1 VTASSTLVETV
12 QATNVAV
19 AGQMFGNIYQGDVR
33 RPVDSI
39 LDFDLDAATRGFVGR
54 AEVFDRLD
62 SFAKQHPNGYF
73 EIVAEAGLGKTALA
87 AEIARR
93 RQAIA
98 FLTSASSGVQ
108 RPEQFLS
115 HASGSLIARYKLDHQ
130 TLPARVGEDSTYL
143 VRILRESVQRTGG
156 EPIWLVVDGLD
167 EALQAPPGS
176 NPLLLPLDLPVGVY
190 VVVTRRAGQLVTG
203 PNTPLL
209 RYTLRRD
216 DPQQI
221 ADIQR
226 LIRARTDSDH
236 RILDGLAD
244 SRSLNAEEEFVARLT
259 EASEG
264 NFMYVS
270 YVLADLS
277 SRESTGEPVDLVELP
292 VGLRGYY
299 EQFWAR
305 MTAAPEPSW
314 TDWAGLFQPV
324 LERLAVA
331 REPVTADWLGRQVG
345 RPATEVRLRVLEPWT
360 RVLGQARLDG
370 TQAWRLVH
378 RSFADFLDDKVDL
391 IGANRAV
398 AAHYCDSLWGRFNE
412 WDDYGLRHVPAHLS
426 EVARRTAEHSR
437 HPAVAQ
443 LVRLV
448 AEHRFQ
454 QTYLD
459 RLRDPLSLRRDL
471 EEAHRLTAKDPH
483 PDATFLLVVIALTLL
498 RFRRQMLQPSAVFD
512 AARRGDLS
520 TAERLLALF
529 ETDIDPDWHRAIEL
543 SLAWLAAPTAH
554 HDALQL
560 CDRVAAAS
568 PVSPN
573 LQRLLAHVR
582 ATLENVPSPPGNLPA
597 PATREQAEA
606 MLVRLAGAGDS
617 SLLAAHGLESTGE
630 LLGDGGYLA
639 TVDGPPLVA
648 LAQADPPTGDSVLG
662 RYLDIH
668 IAYGYRQYRNQS
680 LWELLSAVL
689 QHPQPEWVRDWLER
703 LGVAVLAAPTRGE
716 FLEGLEIAVLALK
729 VIRGDTASIAAL
741 DSRRR
746 TALEQVHALP
756 PSPMR
761 GQGDVWAIHK
771 RRLAALAEAY
781 TRLPGG
787 GPTAIELVSVALGLA
802 PGFAGFAA
810 PASLTLAETSSVVAP
825 DNTLWID
832 QALTAAEASAHN
844 IQDATFCARTTAR
857 VTAMRE
863 RWWPAPTSL
872 TAAIDNLVRDPSD
885 PGLGATHIIGER
897 YVHREAASRVQL
909 PVRMVNAETLR
920 DLADVYQRSLPEF
933 QRFNEDLG
941 PDDRL
946 PAGTRVSV
954 PDPGFPPLLAACLA
968 AAVLT
973 EGPPGAELSALVR
986 HLVPIAGVDVTA
998 QCTVLT
1004 RLLLCSPTD
1013 DAQLLEELHRLV
1025 RDTATATPDG
1035 GSQPFLG
1042 AGAS

>member
-1 VTASSTLVETV
+1 VTAPSTLVETV

-33 RPVDSI
+33 RPGDFI

-54 AEVFDRLD
+54 AEVFHRLD
-62 SFAKQHPNGYF
+62 SFAEQHRNGYF

-87 AEIARR
+87 AEVARR
-93 RQAIA
+93 RGAVA
-98 FLTSASSGVQ
+98 FLASASSGVQ

-115 HASGSLIARYKLDHQ
+115 HASGSLIVRYELDHK

-143 VRILRESVQRTGG
+143 VRILRESVQRAGG

-167 EALQAPPGS
+167 EAVEPPPGS
-176 NPLLLPLDLPVGVY
+176 NPLLLPLDLPVGIY

-203 PNTPLL
+203 PNTPLV
-209 RYTLRRD
+209 RYALRRD

-221 ADIQR
+221 ADIQA
-226 LIRARTDSDH
+226 LIRARTDGNRQTDA
-236 RILDGLAD
+236 LTD
-244 SRSLNAEEEFVARLT
+244 SQSLNAPDEFVARLT
-259 EASEG
+259 GASEG
-264 NFMYVS
+264 NFMYLS
-270 YVLADLS
+270 YVLADLA
-277 SRESTGEPVDLVELP
+277 SRESAGEPVDLRELP

-305 MTAAPEPSW
+305 ITAAPEQNW

-331 REPVTADWLGRQVG
+331 REPVTADWLAGQVG
-345 RPATEVRLRVLEPWT
+345 RPAAEVRLRVLEPWT
-360 RVLGQARLDG
+360 RVLGHARLDG

-398 AAHYCDSLWGRFNE
+398 AAHYCNDLWARFTE

-426 EVARRTAEHSR
+426 EVARRTAEHAR
-437 HPAVAQ
+437 HRDVEQ

-454 QTYLD
+454 QAYLD

-471 EEAHRLTAKDPH
+471 EQTHLLTAKDPH
-483 PDATFLLVVIALTLL
+483 PDATFLLVVIAMTLL
-498 RFRRQMLQPSAVFD
+498 RFRRQMLQPAAVFD
-512 AARRGDLS
+512 AARRGDLIM
-520 TAERLLALF
+520 AERLLALF
-529 ETDIDPDWHRAIEL
+529 EIDIDLDWHRAIEL

-554 HDALQL
+554 DDAVQL
-560 CDRVAAAS
+560 CDRVAATG
-568 PVSPN
+568 PFPPN
-573 LQRLLAHVR
+573 LQRLLAQVR
-582 ATLENVPSPPGNLPA
+582 ASLDNAPIPPGDLPE
-597 PATREQAEA
+597 PATPPQAEG
-606 MLVRLAGAGDS
+606 MLVRLSGAGDS
-617 SLLAAHGLESTGE
+617 YLLGAHGLESTGE
-630 LLGDGGYLA
+630 LLGSSGYLA

-648 LAQADPPTGDSVLG
+648 LAHADPTTGESILS

-668 IAYGYRQYRNQS
+668 TAYGYRQYRNQS
-680 LWELLSAVL
+680 LWELLSAVI
-689 QHPQPEWVRDWLER
+689 QHPRPDWVRDWLER

-716 FLEGLEIAVLALK
+716 FLEGLDIAVLALR
-729 VIRGDTASIAAL
+729 VTSGDSASATDL
-741 DSRRR
+741 ETYRR
-746 TALEQVHALP
+746 TALEQAYDLP
-756 PSPMR
+756 TSPLR
-761 GQGDVWAIHK
+761 GQGDVWATHK

-781 TRLPGG
+781 SRLLGD
-787 GPTAIELVSVALGLA
+787 GPAATQLVSVALGLA

-825 DNTLWID
+825 DNASWIE
-832 QALTAAEASAHN
+832 QTLTAAEASAHN

-857 VTAMRE
+857 VTGMRE

-872 TAAIDNLVRDPSD
+872 TATIDKLVTDPSD

-897 YVHREAASRVQL
+897 YVHRTGSGVQL
-909 PVRMVNAETLR
+909 SQQMLTAETLR

-933 QRFNEDLG
+933 QRYNEDHG

-946 PAGTRVSV
+946 PAGTKVNV
-954 PDPGFPPLLAACLA
+954 PDPGFPPLLAARLS

-973 EGPPGAELSALVR
+973 EGPPGPELSALVR

-1013 DAQLLEELHRLV
+1013 DTQLLGELHRLV
-1025 RDTATATPDG
+1025 RDTAIGTSDDG
-1035 GSQPFLG
+1035 PVPFI
-1042 AGAS
+1042 GASAS